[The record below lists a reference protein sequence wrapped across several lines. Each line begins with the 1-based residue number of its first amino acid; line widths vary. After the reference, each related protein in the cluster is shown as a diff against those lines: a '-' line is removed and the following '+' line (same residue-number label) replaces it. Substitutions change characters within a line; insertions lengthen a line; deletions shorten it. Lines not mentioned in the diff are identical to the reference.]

1 MIAYLHEV
9 PNKKL
14 ADLLLI
20 ANCRAC
26 ENVFAVAMDELFGT
40 LTEAGVERVKAVI
53 DKYVSW
59 DAVHSFGLSEV
70 LDEYIRA
77 MLSNFDKIGDK
88 PTFTFLVAVV
98 AELMFVLT
106 NLSKLGVGP
115 KGSRL
120 LLGAAIDMI
129 SRRLNDNPKIR
140 LSWPG
145 EEDQSK

>member
-1 MIAYLHEV
+1 
-9 PNKKL
+9 
-14 ADLLLI
+14 
-20 ANCRAC
+20 
-26 ENVFAVAMDELFGT
+26 
-40 LTEAGVERVKAVI
+40 
-53 DKYVSW
+53 
-59 DAVHSFGLSEV
+59 
-70 LDEYIRA
+70 

-115 KGSRL
+115 RGSRL

-140 LSWPG
+140 LSWSG
-145 EEDQSK
+145 EEDQWK